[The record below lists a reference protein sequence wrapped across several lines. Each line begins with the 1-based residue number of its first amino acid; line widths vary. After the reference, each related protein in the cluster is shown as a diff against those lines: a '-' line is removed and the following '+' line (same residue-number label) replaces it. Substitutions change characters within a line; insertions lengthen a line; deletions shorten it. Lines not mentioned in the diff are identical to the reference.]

1 MKVGIAAH
9 VYMVCNNVC
18 KSLRGLCGTGKP
30 HICDPKMVI
39 KDKFQSIL
47 LDSIYSY
54 CAVLTDKTLIPIQ
67 MHTTSPL
74 LKKLFCL
81 TVYFL

>member
-47 LDSIYSY
+47 LDSIYSD